1 MTQSNTKTNTGTNT
15 KTAKAREAEARNIYI
30 VDHRVGT
37 RDRWART
44 GHRGGVLWL
53 TGLSGSGKS
62 TLALGVEQALHQLG
76 YQAYVLDGD
85 NVRAGLNKD
94 LGFSPQERS
103 ENIRRIA
110 EVAALF
116 AQSGTLAV
124 TAFISPYREDRDMAR
139 DIIGDGFHEVF
150 VDAALGVCERRDPK
164 GLYKR
169 ARAGEISEFTGIS
182 APYEVPAKPDLVIDT
197 GRLDIEASVHRVLDH
212 VESHF
217 TLADTRL
224 RVA

>member
-1 MTQSNTKTNTGTNT
+1 MSSHEDNKR
-15 KTAKAREAEARNIYI
+15 KAAEARNIYI
-30 VDHRVGT
+30 VDHRVST
-37 RDRWART
+37 EHHWERT
-44 GHRGGVLWL
+44 GHKGGVLWL

-85 NVRAGLNKD
+85 NVRAGLNRD
-94 LGFSPQERS
+94 LGFSPEDRS

-116 AQSGTLAV
+116 AQSGTLAL
-124 TAFISPYREDRDMAR
+124 TAFISPYREDRDIAR
-139 DIIGDGFHEVF
+139 EIIGDGFHEVF
-150 VDAALGVCERRDPK
+150 VDADLGTCESRDPK

-169 ARAGEISEFTGIS
+169 ARAGEIPEFTGIS
-182 APYEVPAKPDLVIDT
+182 APYEAPEKAELIVDT
-197 GRLDIEASVHRVLDH
+197 AALDIEKSVHRVLDH

-217 TLADTRL
+217 TLSQNRL